1 MKAKE
6 KFNVLEVHA
15 FALYA
20 IDVQMLFD
28 KGYKGWLAMVWT
40 QMEL

>member
-6 KFNVLEVHA
+6 KFNVLELGLEELH
-15 FALYA
+15 ALYA

-28 KGYKGWLAMVWT
+28 KGWT